1 MKTIVQKFGGSSLAN
16 AERIR
21 AVAERI
27 DRSRARAQ
35 GLVVVVSAM
44 GDTTD
49 DLIQLAR
56 QVTSEPDPREMDLLL
71 STGELISCTLL
82 AMALR
87 QRGCSAISLTGA
99 QAGIRTDAIHS
110 KARIA
115 EIEPTRVLHELEA
128 GRVVIVAGFQGITEE
143 DDVTTLGR
151 GGSDTTAVALAA
163 ILGASVCEIYTDV
176 DGVFTADPRV
186 EGRARQLAE
195 ISYEEMLELA
205 QQGARVMHPRAVE
218 LGSVYGI
225 PILVAS
231 SFNDHAGTLIHNLPE
246 EGTAEAEA
254 MEIRN
259 KVQGIAH
266 DTNVAKV
273 TVVGVPDQ
281 PGTASGIFRPL
292 AEANI
297 SVDVIVQN
305 TSLEGFTDL
314 SFTVAG
320 GDLARTLQLVESA
333 AKQAGARCVVGA
345 ADLAKV
351 SIVGSGIHSA
361 PGYAARMFQA
371 LAASGINIDMIT
383 TSEIRITCII
393 SAAQVAEA
401 VRTLHETFRLEQPE
415 LARS

>member
-1 MKTIVQKFGGSSLAN
+1 
-16 AERIR
+16 
-21 AVAERI
+21 
-27 DRSRARAQ
+27 
-35 GLVVVVSAM
+35 
-44 GDTTD
+44 
-49 DLIQLAR
+49 
-56 QVTSEPDPREMDLLL
+56 
-71 STGELISCTLL
+71 
-82 AMALR
+82 MALR
-87 QRGCSAISLTGA
+87 QRGCPAISLTGA

-128 GRVVIVAGFQGITEE
+128 GRVVIVAGFQGITDE

-186 EGRARQLAE
+186 ESRARQLVE

-305 TSLEGFTDL
+305 TSLEGCTDL

-333 AKQAGARCVVGA
+333 AKQAGARRVVGA

>member
-273 TVVGVPDQ
+273 TVVAVPDQ

-333 AKQAGARCVVGA
+333 AKQAGARRVVGA